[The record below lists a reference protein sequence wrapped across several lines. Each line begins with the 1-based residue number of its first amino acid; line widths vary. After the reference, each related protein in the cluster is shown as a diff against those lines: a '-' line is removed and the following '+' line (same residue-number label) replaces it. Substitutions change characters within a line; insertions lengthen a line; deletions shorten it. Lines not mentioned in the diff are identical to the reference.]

1 MALVEA
7 WADYPATTVSSGG
20 TTAPSPGT
28 VESWTVASS
37 AGFPPIVT
45 GASQFHV
52 ADKALPGEV
61 VAVTTVSG
69 TTWTVTRGADS
80 TTPAAHAAGFTV
92 VQVITAGWLGRVAT
106 TNQANGVLAPTV
118 AALTDAATITVDAS
132 LGNSF
137 TVTLGGN
144 RTLGNPAN
152 PVDGQQIN
160 LAVTQDATG
169 SRTLAY
175 GTAYAFSTSL
185 PSPTLSTGAGATDY
199 LAFIYSA
206 IASKWRLTSF
216 VSGF

>member
-1 MALVEA
+1 MALVEL
-7 WADYPATTVSSGG
+7 WANYPATAVSSGG
-20 TTAPSPGT
+20 TTAPVAGT

-37 AGFPPIVT
+37 TGFPSITT
-45 GASQFHV
+45 GVSQFHV

-69 TTWTVTRGADS
+69 TTWTVTRGAEG
-80 TTPAAHAAGFTV
+80 TTPVSHAGGFTV
-92 VQVITAGWLGRVAT
+92 VQVVTAGWLGRVAVT
-106 TNQANGVLAPTV
+106 AQANGVLAPV
-118 AALTDAATITVDAS
+118 VVALTDAATIAVDAS

-137 TVTLGGN
+137 KVTLGGN
-144 RTLGNPAN
+144 RTLGNPAS

-160 LAVTQDATG
+160 LAVTQDGSG
-169 SRTLAY
+169 SRTLGY

-206 IASKWRLTSF
+206 AASAWRLTSF

>member
-7 WADYPATTVSSGG
+7 WANYPSTTVSSGG
-20 TTAPSPGT
+20 ATAPSPGT

-37 AGFPPIVT
+37 AGFPPVT
-45 GASQFHV
+45 SGVSQFHV

-61 VAVTTVSG
+61 IAVTAVSG
-69 TTWTVTRGADS
+69 TSWTVTRGAEGTS
-80 TTPAAHAAGFTV
+80 PVAHAAGLTV
-92 VQVITAGWLGRVAT
+92 VQVVTAGWLGRVAT
-106 TNQANGVLAPTV
+106 TGQANGVLAPAV

-144 RTLGNPAN
+144 RTLGNPAS

-185 PSPTLSTGAGATDY
+185 PSPTLSTGSGATDY

-206 IASKWRLTSF
+206 IAGKWRLTAF